1 LFLRVSQRW
10 QACGV
15 NFFSPGTQTSLFAK
29 LDVTFGDETDGVGA
43 KAGARV
49 SW

>member
-1 LFLRVSQRW
+1 
-10 QACGV
+10 V